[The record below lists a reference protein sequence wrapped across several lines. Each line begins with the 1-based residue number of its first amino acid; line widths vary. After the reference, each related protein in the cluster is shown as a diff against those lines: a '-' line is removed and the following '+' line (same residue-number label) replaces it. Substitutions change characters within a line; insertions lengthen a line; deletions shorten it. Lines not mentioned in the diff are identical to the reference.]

1 MASSNKKVTLE
12 VAVKTE
18 QTNIDALDKKLE
30 DTKRKAT
37 ELKQQKIQMKFD
49 ADTQALDA
57 ATQKVK
63 QAESN
68 LAQLRAMQFHWN
80 FNVDDSD
87 IKAAEQ
93 EVDRLKQDQ
102 INLQLQVEEYKLD
115 ELQSKK
121 DAIEADEINVQLNNQ
136 TAMEGLNQIADGF
149 SRIKSAASEVGQ
161 QFGDLLSSAGK
172 QETNFAFLK
181 NAVGDA
187 ELAKQKMSEI
197 NDIVAQLPGDDTALQ
212 GLLSSAAAKD
222 SSLTADNLKSM
233 ANSATDYF
241 SAMSYY
247 GKSAS
252 EAQQD
257 MTNYLLAGNT
267 AELERSPI
275 LQGHIDKLK
284 QATTV
289 QERSKALAEALNEE
303 HWGGMGAMDT
313 YNNKLETFNGMIERG
328 RYTLGGMFQEGAKGA
343 MDFLLKLDENT
354 NGLVGMTIAAGG
366 FLSPVTDAVMGLGQ
380 MATGINAI
388 KETKLGE
395 WAGTVKDKISGIGSS
410 IKNINASAKFDSLKS
425 SLTNIA
431 SSAKSAAVSLGTT
444 LKSAVVSAGSAMK
457 TAALSAVNLGRSVLT
472 AGYNALKTVA
482 MWIAEK
488 AQIVASTIAKG
499 AATVASYALAIAE
512 WLVASPIL
520 LVAVAIIA
528 LIAALW
534 YLYNTNESVRAAIDG
549 FIQALTGVGQ
559 AIYGSLMSAFEWLQ
573 GAWQNT
579 VDFFTNGGTAI
590 SDAITGTF
598 IWIYESIVAIF
609 TGIFEWLTGTWQG
622 IVDFFT
628 ENGQLLWDTITGV
641 FMGVYETI
649 VGTLGGAF
657 QWLTDAWNSVVNTFM
672 TYAPLIAQ
680 VLFIMATGGIGAI
693 ILLIAH
699 MNGMPNQ
706 VGAILQSVISRVVS
720 WVGNLVSQFASGAQ
734 RAVSNFLSPLK
745 GLVDSV
751 SAELSAVYSAVMS
764 FIQPLIDAFNALGSA
779 ASWAFSFLGLGQRSP
794 GNIYKSMKR
803 ELEWTTSFV
812 EDDKPGLVSAI
823 ANLGRD
829 IVSGFN
835 PRIGEGLSFDVNGF
849 EANKQGTQ
857 STGANSNG
865 RQIVNNLTFNLY
877 GDMDTE
883 ERMKRFLDYVTEYL
897 DWDNNTAGRNM
908 EVL

>member
-1 MASSNKKVTLE
+1 MENALKRMVMTGTAGNRQLQALGITFEDLGRAMGVSGEEAKKAFQSLSQEERLRVL
-12 VAVKTE
+12 
-18 QTNIDALDKKLE
+18 
-30 DTKRKAT
+30 
-37 ELKQQKIQMKFD
+37 
-49 ADTQALDA
+49 TQAMGDGKQANEMYKNSFQGLKTQA
-57 ATQKVK
+57 EAAFAGLMGAIGQTILPVIIPALKLATQ
-63 QAESN
+63 A
-68 LAQLRAMQFHWN
+68 
-80 FNVDDSD
+80 
-87 IKAAEQ
+87 
-93 EVDRLKQDQ
+93 
-102 INLQLQVEEYKLD
+102 IN
-115 ELQSKK
+115 
-121 DAIEADEINVQLNNQ
+121 A
-136 TAMEGLNQIADGF
+136 
-149 SRIKSAASEVGQ
+149 
-161 QFGDLLSSAGK
+161 LSSGFK
-172 QETNFAFLK
+172 
-181 NAVGDA
+181 
-187 ELAKQKMSEI
+187 
-197 NDIVAQLPGDDTALQ
+197 QLPGPVQAIIG
-212 GLLSSAAAKD
+212 GLGGAA
-222 SSLTADNLKSM
+222 M
-233 ANSATDYF
+233 AAVTLIGVLGVVGQIVS
-241 SAMSYY
+241 
-247 GKSAS
+247 
-252 EAQQD
+252 
-257 MTNYLLAGNT
+257 
-267 AELERSPI
+267 
-275 LQGHIDKLK
+275 
-284 QATTV
+284 TV
-289 QERSKALAEALNEE
+289 SGGIKALTGIMNIWSTVTKAVEVAQAALNLV
-303 HWGGMGAMDT
+303 MSM
-313 YNNKLETFNGMIERG
+313 NPI
-328 RYTLGGMFQEGAKGA
+328 
-343 MDFLLKLDENT
+343 FL
-354 NGLVGMTIAAGG
+354 VI
-366 FLSPVTDAVMGLGQ
+366 
-380 MATGINAI
+380 MA
-388 KETKLGE
+388 
-395 WAGTVKDKISGIGSS
+395 
-410 IKNINASAKFDSLKS
+410 
-425 SLTNIA
+425 
-431 SSAKSAAVSLGTT
+431 
-444 LKSAVVSAGSAMK
+444 
-457 TAALSAVNLGRSVLT
+457 
-472 AGYNALKTVA
+472 
-482 MWIAEK
+482 
-488 AQIVASTIAKG
+488 IV
-499 AATVASYALAIAE
+499 
-512 WLVASPIL
+512 
-520 LVAVAIIA
+520 A
-528 LIAALW
+528 LIAILW